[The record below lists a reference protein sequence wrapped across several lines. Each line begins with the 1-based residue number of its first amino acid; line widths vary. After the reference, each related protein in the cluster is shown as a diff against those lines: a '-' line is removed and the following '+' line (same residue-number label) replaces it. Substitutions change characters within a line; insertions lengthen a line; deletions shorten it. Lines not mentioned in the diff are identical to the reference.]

1 MEFTDKYD
9 LTEGTKLTWPLKLLF
24 YIGGQMTMLMV
35 GFPLASLVDGSA
47 GVALVLGLCLIIG
60 SIIMTRKVDNEKLIL
75 SVALPLFFSG
85 EVLSSFMLINHEMP
99 ESAFWFYEICVLIV
113 SWIFCRNHFMRQLI
127 LLSIVSVFPL
137 MFDFIGYS
145 FLKNF
150 WFYYT
155 ILLMVIYGLTIWFDA
170 DKFKKENLYAQYI
183 PTLRFCIVVVAI
195 SYALLAILL
204 GIDNVIQ
211 SIICALLSF
220 AVALFILLKQEI
232 GATKKALGTAL
243 VLLGCAASCVT
254 PNVSLAVLG
263 LILTYMVSD
272 KFGVVAFGLFLIY
285 SIGKFYYD
293 MVILLSH
300 KSYLLMGSGIIFLLL
315 FFFINRLKK

>member
-24 YIGGQMTMLMV
+24 YIGGQITMLT
-35 GFPLASLVDGSA
+35 LASPFAGSVYVD
-47 GVALVLGLCLIIG
+47 LVLGLCLIIG

-99 ESAFWFYEICVLIV
+99 KSAFWFFEFCVLIV
-113 SWIFCRNHFMRQLI
+113 SWIFCRNHFLRQII

-137 MFDFIGYS
+137 MFEFKGYS

-150 WFYYT
+150 SFYYS

-195 SYALLAILL
+195 PYALL
-204 GIDNVIQ
+204 GIDNVAQ

-220 AVALFILLKQEI
+220 AVALFILSKQEI
-232 GATKKALGTAL
+232 GSTKKALGTAL

-263 LILTYMVSD
+263 LILTYMVLD
-272 KFGVVAFGLFLIY
+272 KFGVIAFGLFLIY

-293 MVILLSH
+293 MEILLSH

>member
-9 LTEGTKLTWPLKLLF
+9 LTEDTKLTWPLKLLF
-24 YIGGQMTMLMV
+24 YIGGQITIFMV
-35 GFPLASLVDGSA
+35 GFPLFLMVDGSA
-47 GVALVLGLCLIIG
+47 GAALVLGLCLIIG
-60 SIIMTRKVDNEKLIL
+60 SIIMTRRIDNEKLIL

-85 EVLSSFMLINHEMP
+85 VILYSLKHHEMSN
-99 ESAFWFYEICVLIV
+99 SAFWFYEVSVLIV

-137 MFDFIGYS
+137 IFDFIGYS
-145 FLKNF
+145 FLKHF
-150 WFYYT
+150 SFYYA

-170 DKFKKENLYAQYI
+170 GKFKKENLYVQYI

-195 SYALLAILL
+195 PYALL
-204 GIDNVIQ
+204 GIDNVAQ

-220 AVALFILLKQEI
+220 AVALFILSKQEI
-232 GATKKALGTAL
+232 RPTKKALGTTL

-263 LILTYMVSD
+263 LILTYMVLD
-272 KFGVVAFGLFLIY
+272 KFGVVALGLFLIY
-285 SIGKFYYD
+285 SIGKFYFD
-293 MVILLSH
+293 MEILLSH

>member
-1 MEFTDKYD
+1 
-9 LTEGTKLTWPLKLLF
+9 
-24 YIGGQMTMLMV
+24 
-35 GFPLASLVDGSA
+35 
-47 GVALVLGLCLIIG
+47 
-60 SIIMTRKVDNEKLIL
+60 MTRKVDNEKLIL
-75 SVALPLFFSG
+75 SVALSLFFPG

-99 ESAFWFYEICVLIV
+99 ESAFWFFEFCVLIV

-127 LLSIVSVFPL
+127 LLSIVSVFPQ

-145 FLKNF
+145 FLKDF
-150 WFYYT
+150 SFYYS

-195 SYALLAILL
+195 PHALL
-204 GIDNVIQ
+204 GIDNVAQ

-220 AVALFILLKQEI
+220 AVALFILSKQEI
-232 GATKKALGTAL
+232 GSTKKALGTAL

-263 LILTYMVSD
+263 LILTYMVLD

-293 MVILLSH
+293 MEILLSH

>member
-24 YIGGQMTMLMV
+24 YIGGQITMLTLAPLVLMV
-35 GFPLASLVDGSA
+35 EDSVGAV
-47 GVALVLGLCLIIG
+47 LVLGLCLIIG

-85 EVLSSFMLINHEMP
+85 EGLFMLIYHEMP
-99 ESAFWFYEICVLIV
+99 ESAFWFFEICVLIV

-127 LLSIVSVFPL
+127 LLSIVSVFPR

-145 FLKNF
+145 FLKDF
-150 WFYYT
+150 SFYYS

-195 SYALLAILL
+195 PHALL
-204 GIDNVIQ
+204 GIDNVAQ

-220 AVALFILLKQEI
+220 AVALFILSKQEI
-232 GATKKALGTAL
+232 GSTKKALGTAL

-263 LILTYMVSD
+263 LILTYMVLD

-293 MVILLSH
+293 MEILLSH

>member
-24 YIGGQMTMLMV
+24 YIGGQITMLMV
-35 GFPLASLVDGSA
+35 GFPLALMVEGSTGA
-47 GVALVLGLCLIIG
+47 ALVLGLCLIIG

-85 EVLSSFMLINHEMP
+85 EVLSSYMLINHEMP

-150 WFYYT
+150 SFYYS

-195 SYALLAILL
+195 PYALL
-204 GIDNVIQ
+204 GIDNVAQ

-220 AVALFILLKQEI
+220 AVALFILSKQEV
-232 GATKKALGTAL
+232 GSTKKALGTAL

-263 LILTYMVSD
+263 LILTYMVLD

-293 MVILLSH
+293 MEILLSH

>member
-24 YIGGQMTMLMV
+24 YIGGQITMLTLGV
-35 GFPLASLVDGSA
+35 PLALMVKGST
-47 GVALVLGLCLIIG
+47 GTALVLSLCLIIG

-99 ESAFWFYEICVLIV
+99 KSAFWFFEFCVLIV
-113 SWIFCRNHFMRQLI
+113 SWIFCRNHFLRQLI

-150 WFYYT
+150 SFYYA

-195 SYALLAILL
+195 PYALL

-220 AVALFILLKQEI
+220 AVALFILSKQEI
-232 GATKKALGTAL
+232 GSTKKALGTVL

-293 MVILLSH
+293 MEILLSH

>member
-24 YIGGQMTMLMV
+24 YIGGQITMLMV
-35 GFPLASLVDGSA
+35 GAPLALMVDGSA
-47 GVALVLGLCLIIG
+47 SAALVLGLCLIIG

-85 EVLSSFMLINHEMP
+85 EVLSSFMLIDHEMP
-99 ESAFWFYEICVLIV
+99 KSAFWFFEICVLIV
-113 SWIFCRNHFMRQLI
+113 SWIFCRNHFLRQLI

-150 WFYYT
+150 SFYYS

-195 SYALLAILL
+195 PCALL
-204 GIDNVIQ
+204 GIDNVAQ

-220 AVALFILLKQEI
+220 AVALFILSKQEI
-232 GATKKALGTAL
+232 VSTKKALGTAL

-272 KFGVVAFGLFLIY
+272 KFGVVALGLFLIY

-293 MVILLSH
+293 MEILLSH
-300 KSYLLMGSGIIFLLL
+300 KSYLLMGGGIIFLLL

>member
-24 YIGGQMTMLMV
+24 YIGGQITMLMLAPLVLMVEDSV
-35 GFPLASLVDGSA
+35 GAV
-47 GVALVLGLCLIIG
+47 LVLGLCLIIG

-85 EVLSSFMLINHEMP
+85 EGLFMLIYHEMP
-99 ESAFWFYEICVLIV
+99 ESAFWFFEICVLIV

-150 WFYYT
+150 SFYYS

-195 SYALLAILL
+195 PHALL
-204 GIDNVIQ
+204 GIDNVAQ

-220 AVALFILLKQEI
+220 AVALFILSKQEI
-232 GATKKALGTAL
+232 GSTKKALGTAL

-263 LILTYMVSD
+263 LILTYMVLD

-293 MVILLSH
+293 MEILLSH

>member
-1 MEFTDKYD
+1 
-9 LTEGTKLTWPLKLLF
+9 
-24 YIGGQMTMLMV
+24 MLMV
-35 GFPLASLVDGSA
+35 GAPLALMVDGSA
-47 GVALVLGLCLIIG
+47 GAALVLGLCLIIG

-85 EVLSSFMLINHEMP
+85 EVLSSFMLIDHEMP
-99 ESAFWFYEICVLIV
+99 KSAFWFFEFCVLIV
-113 SWIFCRNHFMRQLI
+113 SWIFCRNHFLRQLI

-150 WFYYT
+150 SFYYS

-195 SYALLAILL
+195 PYALL
-204 GIDNVIQ
+204 GIDNVAQ

-220 AVALFILLKQEI
+220 AVALFILSKQEI
-232 GATKKALGTAL
+232 VSTKKTLGTAL

-263 LILTYMVSD
+263 LILTYMVLN

-293 MVILLSH
+293 MEILLSH

>member
-24 YIGGQMTMLMV
+24 YIGGQITMLMV
-35 GFPLASLVDGSA
+35 GAPLALMVEGSA
-47 GVALVLGLCLIIG
+47 GAALVLGLCLIIG

-99 ESAFWFYEICVLIV
+99 KSAFWFFEFCVLIV
-113 SWIFCRNHFMRQLI
+113 SWIFCRNHFLRQII

-137 MFDFIGYS
+137 MFEFKGYS

-150 WFYYT
+150 SFYYS

-195 SYALLAILL
+195 PYALLGI
-204 GIDNVIQ
+204 GIDNVAQ

-220 AVALFILLKQEI
+220 AVALFILSKQEI
-232 GATKKALGTAL
+232 GSTKKTLGTAL

-263 LILTYMVSD
+263 LILTYMVLD
-272 KFGVVAFGLFLIY
+272 KFGVIAFGLFLIY

-293 MVILLSH
+293 MEILLSH
-300 KSYLLMGSGIIFLLL
+300 KSYLLMGGGIIFLLL

>member
-24 YIGGQMTMLMV
+24 YIGGQITMLMLAPLVLMVEDSV
-35 GFPLASLVDGSA
+35 GAV
-47 GVALVLGLCLIIG
+47 LVLGLCLIIG

-85 EVLSSFMLINHEMP
+85 EVLSSFMLIYHEMP
-99 ESAFWFYEICVLIV
+99 ESAFWFFEFCVLIV

-137 MFDFIGYS
+137 MIDFIGS

-150 WFYYT
+150 WFYYA

-170 DKFKKENLYAQYI
+170 DNFKKGNLYAQYI
-183 PTLRFCIVVVAI
+183 LTLRFCIVVVAI
-195 SYALLAILL
+195 PYALL
-204 GIDNVIQ
+204 GIDNVAQ

-220 AVALFILLKQEI
+220 AVALFILSKQEI
-232 GATKKALGTAL
+232 GSTKKALGTTL

-293 MVILLSH
+293 MEILLSH

>member
-24 YIGGQMTMLMV
+24 FIGGQITMLT
-35 GFPLASLVDGSA
+35 LVAPIAGSA
-47 GVALVLGLCLIIG
+47 YVALVLGLCLIIG

-85 EVLSSFMLINHEMP
+85 EVLSSFMLIDHEMP
-99 ESAFWFYEICVLIV
+99 KSAFWFFEFCVLIV

-137 MFDFIGYS
+137 MFDFIGS

-150 WFYYT
+150 WFYYA

-170 DKFKKENLYAQYI
+170 DKFKKENLYTQYI
-183 PTLRFCIVVVAI
+183 PTLRVCIVVVAI
-195 SYALLAILL
+195 PYALL
-204 GIDNVIQ
+204 GIDNVAQ

-220 AVALFILLKQEI
+220 AVALFILSKQEI
-232 GATKKALGTAL
+232 GSTKKALGTAL

-272 KFGVVAFGLFLIY
+272 KFGVIAFGLFLIY

-293 MVILLSH
+293 MEILLSH
-300 KSYLLMGSGIIFLLL
+300 KSYLLMGGGIIFLLL

>member
-24 YIGGQMTMLMV
+24 YIGGQITMLTL
-35 GFPLASLVDGSA
+35 GAPLALIVDGSA
-47 GVALVLGLCLIIG
+47 GAALVLGLCLIIG

-99 ESAFWFYEICVLIV
+99 KSAFWFFEFCVLIV
-113 SWIFCRNHFMRQLI
+113 SWIFCRNHFLRQII

-137 MFDFIGYS
+137 MFDFICS

-150 WFYYT
+150 SFYYS

-195 SYALLAILL
+195 PCALL

-220 AVALFILLKQEI
+220 AVALFILSKQEI
-232 GATKKALGTAL
+232 GSTKKALGTAL
-243 VLLGCAASCVT
+243 VLLGCVASCVT

-263 LILTYMVSD
+263 WILTYMVSD

-293 MVILLSH
+293 MEILLSH

>member
-24 YIGGQMTMLMV
+24 YIGGQITMLMLAPLVLMVEDSV
-35 GFPLASLVDGSA
+35 GAV
-47 GVALVLGLCLIIG
+47 LVLGLCLIIG

-85 EVLSSFMLINHEMP
+85 EGLFMLIYHEMP
-99 ESAFWFYEICVLIV
+99 ESAFWFFEICVLIV

-127 LLSIVSVFPL
+127 LLAIVSVFPP

-145 FLKNF
+145 FLKDF
-150 WFYYT
+150 SFYYS

-195 SYALLAILL
+195 PHALL
-204 GIDNVIQ
+204 GIDNVAQ

-220 AVALFILLKQEI
+220 AVALFILSKQEI
-232 GATKKALGTAL
+232 GSTKKALGTAL

-293 MVILLSH
+293 MEILLSH

>member
-35 GFPLASLVDGSA
+35 GFPLASMVDGSA
-47 GVALVLGLCLIIG
+47 GAALVLGLCLIIG

-99 ESAFWFYEICVLIV
+99 KSAFWFFEFCVLIV
-113 SWIFCRNHFMRQLI
+113 SWIFCRNHFLRQII

-137 MFDFIGYS
+137 MIDFIGS

-150 WFYYT
+150 WFYYA

-195 SYALLAILL
+195 PCALL
-204 GIDNVIQ
+204 GIDNVAQ

-220 AVALFILLKQEI
+220 AVALFILSKQEI
-232 GATKKALGTAL
+232 GSTKKALGTAL

-263 LILTYMVSD
+263 LILTYMVLD
-272 KFGVVAFGLFLIY
+272 KFGVVALGLFLIY

-293 MVILLSH
+293 MEILLSH
-300 KSYLLMGSGIIFLLL
+300 KSYLLMGGGIIFLLL

>member
-24 YIGGQMTMLMV
+24 FIGGQITMLMLAPLVLMVEDSV
-35 GFPLASLVDGSA
+35 GAV
-47 GVALVLGLCLIIG
+47 LVLGLCLIIG

-85 EVLSSFMLINHEMP
+85 EGLFMLIYHEMP
-99 ESAFWFYEICVLIV
+99 ESAFWFFEFCVLIV

-127 LLSIVSVFPL
+127 LLSIVSVFPR

-150 WFYYT
+150 SFYYA

-170 DKFKKENLYAQYI
+170 DNFKKENLYAQYI

-195 SYALLAILL
+195 PCALL

-220 AVALFILLKQEI
+220 AVALFILSKQEI
-232 GATKKALGTAL
+232 GSTKKALGTTL

-293 MVILLSH
+293 MEILLSH

>member
-24 YIGGQMTMLMV
+24 YIGGQIAMSTL
-35 GFPLASLVDGSA
+35 GGPLALMVDGSA
-47 GVALVLGLCLIIG
+47 GAALVLGLCLIIG

-85 EVLSSFMLINHEMP
+85 EVLSSYMLINHEMP

-150 WFYYT
+150 SFYYS

-195 SYALLAILL
+195 PYALL
-204 GIDNVIQ
+204 GIDNVIP

-220 AVALFILLKQEI
+220 AVALFILSKQEI
-232 GATKKALGTAL
+232 GSTKKALGTAL

-293 MVILLSH
+293 MEILLSH

>member
-24 YIGGQMTMLMV
+24 YIGGQIAMLTL
-35 GFPLASLVDGSA
+35 GFPLALMVDGSA

-99 ESAFWFYEICVLIV
+99 KSAFWFFEFCVLIV
-113 SWIFCRNHFMRQLI
+113 SWIFCRNHFLRQLI

-137 MFDFIGYS
+137 MFDFIGS

-150 WFYYT
+150 WFYYA

-195 SYALLAILL
+195 PCALL
-204 GIDNVIQ
+204 GIDNVAQ

-220 AVALFILLKQEI
+220 AVALFILSKQEI
-232 GATKKALGTAL
+232 GSTKKALGTAL

-272 KFGVVAFGLFLIY
+272 KFGVVALGLFLIY

-293 MVILLSH
+293 MEILLSH

>member
-24 YIGGQMTMLMV
+24 YIGGQITMLT
-35 GFPLASLVDGSA
+35 LVAPIAGSA
-47 GVALVLGLCLIIG
+47 YVALVLGLCLIIG

-85 EVLSSFMLINHEMP
+85 EVLSSFMLIDHEMP
-99 ESAFWFYEICVLIV
+99 KSAFWFFEFCVLIV
-113 SWIFCRNHFMRQLI
+113 SWIFCRNHFLRQII
-127 LLSIVSVFPL
+127 LLSIVSIFPL
-137 MFDFIGYS
+137 MFEFIGYS

-150 WFYYT
+150 SFYYS

-195 SYALLAILL
+195 PCALL
-204 GIDNVIQ
+204 GIDNVAQ

-220 AVALFILLKQEI
+220 AVALFILSKQEI
-232 GATKKALGTAL
+232 GSTKKTLGTAL

-293 MVILLSH
+293 MEILLSH

>member
-1 MEFTDKYD
+1 MEFTNKYD

-24 YIGGQMTMLMV
+24 FIGGQITMLTL
-35 GFPLASLVDGSA
+35 GFPLALMVDGSA
-47 GVALVLGLCLIIG
+47 GAALVLGLCLIIG

-99 ESAFWFYEICVLIV
+99 KSAFWFFEFCVLIV

-137 MFDFIGYS
+137 MIDFIGS

-150 WFYYT
+150 WFYYA

-195 SYALLAILL
+195 PYALL
-204 GIDNVIQ
+204 GIDNVAQ

-220 AVALFILLKQEI
+220 AVALFILSKQEI
-232 GATKKALGTAL
+232 GSTKKALGTAL

-263 LILTYMVSD
+263 LILTYMVLD
-272 KFGVVAFGLFLIY
+272 KFGVVALGLFLIY

-293 MVILLSH
+293 MEILLSH

>member
-24 YIGGQMTMLMV
+24 FIGGQITMLMLAPLVLMVEDSV
-35 GFPLASLVDGSA
+35 GAV
-47 GVALVLGLCLIIG
+47 LVLGLCLIIG

-85 EVLSSFMLINHEMP
+85 EALFMLIYHEMP
-99 ESAFWFYEICVLIV
+99 ESAFWFFEFCVLIV

-127 LLSIVSVFPL
+127 LLSIVSVFPR

-150 WFYYT
+150 SFYYS

-170 DKFKKENLYAQYI
+170 DNFKKENLYAQYI

-195 SYALLAILL
+195 PCALL
-204 GIDNVIQ
+204 GTDNVAQ

-220 AVALFILLKQEI
+220 AVALFILSKQEI
-232 GATKKALGTAL
+232 GSTKKALGTAL

-263 LILTYMVSD
+263 LILTYMVLD

-293 MVILLSH
+293 MEILLSH

>member
-24 YIGGQMTMLMV
+24 YIGGQITMLT
-35 GFPLASLVDGSA
+35 LVAPIAGSA
-47 GVALVLGLCLIIG
+47 YVALVLGLCLIIG

-85 EVLSSFMLINHEMP
+85 EVLSSFMLIDHEMP
-99 ESAFWFYEICVLIV
+99 KSAFWFFEFCVLIV

-137 MFDFIGYS
+137 MIDFIGS

-150 WFYYT
+150 WFYYA

-195 SYALLAILL
+195 PYALL
-204 GIDNVIQ
+204 GIDNVAQ

-220 AVALFILLKQEI
+220 AVALFILSKQEI
-232 GATKKALGTAL
+232 ESTKKALGTAL

-263 LILTYMVSD
+263 LILTYMVLD

-293 MVILLSH
+293 MEILLSH

>member
-24 YIGGQMTMLMV
+24 YIGGQITMLTL
-35 GFPLASLVDGSA
+35 GAPLALMVEGSA
-47 GVALVLGLCLIIG
+47 SAALVLGLCLIIG

-99 ESAFWFYEICVLIV
+99 KSAFWFFEFCVLIV

-145 FLKNF
+145 FLIYF
-150 WFYYT
+150 SFYYS
-155 ILLMVIYGLTIWFDA
+155 ILLMVIYGLTIGFDA

-195 SYALLAILL
+195 PYALL
-204 GIDNVIQ
+204 GIDNVAQ

-220 AVALFILLKQEI
+220 AVALFILSKQEI
-232 GATKKALGTAL
+232 GSTKKALGTAL
-243 VLLGCAASCVT
+243 VLLGCAASCIT

-263 LILTYMVSD
+263 LILTYMVLD

-293 MVILLSH
+293 MEILLSH

>member
-24 YIGGQMTMLMV
+24 YIGGQITMLT
-35 GFPLASLVDGSA
+35 LVAPFAGSA
-47 GVALVLGLCLIIG
+47 YVALVLGLCLIIG

-85 EVLSSFMLINHEMP
+85 EVFSYCMLIKHEMP

-113 SWIFCRNHFMRQLI
+113 SWIFCRNHFLRQII

-150 WFYYT
+150 SFYYA

-195 SYALLAILL
+195 PYALL
-204 GIDNVIQ
+204 GIDNVAQ

-220 AVALFILLKQEI
+220 AVALFILSKQEI
-232 GATKKALGTAL
+232 GSTKKALGTAL

-293 MVILLSH
+293 MEILLSH

>member
-24 YIGGQMTMLMV
+24 YIGGQITMLMLAPLVLMVEDSV
-35 GFPLASLVDGSA
+35 GAV
-47 GVALVLGLCLIIG
+47 LVLGLCLIIG

-85 EVLSSFMLINHEMP
+85 EGLFMLIYHEMP
-99 ESAFWFYEICVLIV
+99 ESAFWFFEICVLIV

-127 LLSIVSVFPL
+127 LLSIVSVFPR

-145 FLKNF
+145 FLKDF
-150 WFYYT
+150 SFYYS

-195 SYALLAILL
+195 PYALL
-204 GIDNVIQ
+204 GIDNVAQ

-220 AVALFILLKQEI
+220 AVALFILSKQEI
-232 GATKKALGTAL
+232 GSTKKALGTAL

-263 LILTYMVSD
+263 LILTYMVLD

-293 MVILLSH
+293 MEILLSH

>member
-9 LTEGTKLTWPLKLLF
+9 LTKGTKLTWPLKLLF
-24 YIGGQMTMLMV
+24 YIGGQITMLT
-35 GFPLASLVDGSA
+35 LVAPIAGSA
-47 GVALVLGLCLIIG
+47 YVALVLGLCLIIG

-85 EVLSSFMLINHEMP
+85 EGLFMLIYHEMP
-99 ESAFWFYEICVLIV
+99 ESAFWFFEICVLIV

-145 FLKNF
+145 FLKDF
-150 WFYYT
+150 SFYYS

-195 SYALLAILL
+195 PHALL
-204 GIDNVIQ
+204 GIDNVAQ

-220 AVALFILLKQEI
+220 AVALFILSKQEI
-232 GATKKALGTAL
+232 GSTKKALGTAL

-254 PNVSLAVLG
+254 PNISLAVLG
-263 LILTYMVSD
+263 LILTYMVLD
-272 KFGVVAFGLFLIY
+272 KFGVIAFGLFLIY

-293 MVILLSH
+293 MEILLSH

>member
-24 YIGGQMTMLMV
+24 YIGGQITMLMV

-47 GVALVLGLCLIIG
+47 GAALVLGLCLIIG

-99 ESAFWFYEICVLIV
+99 KSAFWFFEFCVLIV

-137 MFDFIGYS
+137 MIDFIGS

-150 WFYYT
+150 WFYYA

-195 SYALLAILL
+195 PCALL
-204 GIDNVIQ
+204 GIDNVAQ

-220 AVALFILLKQEI
+220 AVALFILSKQEI
-232 GATKKALGTAL
+232 GSTKKALGTAL

-272 KFGVVAFGLFLIY
+272 KFGVVALGLFLIY

-293 MVILLSH
+293 MEILLSH

>member
-24 YIGGQMTMLMV
+24 YIGGQITMLMLAPLVLMVEDSV
-35 GFPLASLVDGSA
+35 GAV
-47 GVALVLGLCLIIG
+47 LVLGLCLIIG

-85 EVLSSFMLINHEMP
+85 EGLFMLIYHEMP
-99 ESAFWFYEICVLIV
+99 ESAFWFFEICVLIV

-127 LLSIVSVFPL
+127 LLSIVSVFPR

-145 FLKNF
+145 FLKDF
-150 WFYYT
+150 SFYYS

-195 SYALLAILL
+195 PHALL
-204 GIDNVIQ
+204 GIDNVAQ

-220 AVALFILLKQEI
+220 AVALFILSKQEI
-232 GATKKALGTAL
+232 GSTKKALGTAL

-293 MVILLSH
+293 MEILLSH

>member
-24 YIGGQMTMLMV
+24 YIGGQITMLMV
-35 GFPLASLVDGSA
+35 GAPLALMVDGSA
-47 GVALVLGLCLIIG
+47 GAALVLGLCLIIG

-85 EVLSSFMLINHEMP
+85 EVLSSFMLIDHEMP
-99 ESAFWFYEICVLIV
+99 KSAFWFFEFCVLIV
-113 SWIFCRNHFMRQLI
+113 SWIFCRNHFLRQLI

-150 WFYYT
+150 SFYYS

-195 SYALLAILL
+195 PYALL
-204 GIDNVIQ
+204 GIDNVAQ

-220 AVALFILLKQEI
+220 AVALFILSKQEI
-232 GATKKALGTAL
+232 VSTKKTLGTAL

-263 LILTYMVSD
+263 LILTYMVLN

-293 MVILLSH
+293 MEILLSH

>member
-24 YIGGQMTMLMV
+24 YIGGQITMLMLAPLVLMVEDSV
-35 GFPLASLVDGSA
+35 GAV
-47 GVALVLGLCLIIG
+47 LVLGLCLIIG

-85 EVLSSFMLINHEMP
+85 EGLFMLIYHEMP
-99 ESAFWFYEICVLIV
+99 ESAFWFFEICVLIV

-145 FLKNF
+145 FLKDF
-150 WFYYT
+150 SFYYS

-195 SYALLAILL
+195 PHALL
-204 GIDNVIQ
+204 GIDNVAQ

-220 AVALFILLKQEI
+220 AVALFILSKQEI
-232 GATKKALGTAL
+232 GSTKKALGTAL

-263 LILTYMVSD
+263 LILTYMVLD

-293 MVILLSH
+293 MEILLSH

>member
-24 YIGGQMTMLMV
+24 YIGGQITMLMV
-35 GFPLASLVDGSA
+35 GAPLALMVEGSA
-47 GVALVLGLCLIIG
+47 GAALVMDLCLIIG

-99 ESAFWFYEICVLIV
+99 KSAFWFFEFCVLIV
-113 SWIFCRNHFMRQLI
+113 SWIFCRNHFLRQII

-137 MFDFIGYS
+137 MFEFKGYS

-150 WFYYT
+150 SFYYS

-195 SYALLAILL
+195 PYALL
-204 GIDNVIQ
+204 GIDNVAQ

-220 AVALFILLKQEI
+220 AVALFILSKQEI
-232 GATKKALGTAL
+232 GSTKKALGTAL

-263 LILTYMVSD
+263 LILTYMVLD
-272 KFGVVAFGLFLIY
+272 KFGVVALGLFLIY

-293 MVILLSH
+293 MEILLSH

>member
-24 YIGGQMTMLMV
+24 YIGGQITMLTL
-35 GFPLASLVDGSA
+35 GFPLALMVEGSA
-47 GVALVLGLCLIIG
+47 GAALVLGLCLIIG

-99 ESAFWFYEICVLIV
+99 KSAFWFFEFCVLIV
-113 SWIFCRNHFMRQLI
+113 SWIFCRNHFLRQLI

-145 FLKNF
+145 FLKHF
-150 WFYYT
+150 SFYYA

-195 SYALLAILL
+195 PYALL

-220 AVALFILLKQEI
+220 AVALFILSKQEI
-232 GATKKALGTAL
+232 GSTKKALGTVL

-263 LILTYMVSD
+263 LILTYMVLD
-272 KFGVVAFGLFLIY
+272 KFGVVALGLFLIY

-293 MVILLSH
+293 MEILLSH

>member
-24 YIGGQMTMLMV
+24 FIGGQITMLMV
-35 GFPLASLVDGSA
+35 GFPLALMVGYA
-47 GVALVLGLCLIIG
+47 YGALVLGLCLIIG

-85 EVLSSFMLINHEMP
+85 EVLSSFMLIDHEMP
-99 ESAFWFYEICVLIV
+99 KSAFWFFEFCVLIV

-137 MFDFIGYS
+137 MIDFIGS

-150 WFYYT
+150 WFYYA

-195 SYALLAILL
+195 PCALL

-220 AVALFILLKQEI
+220 AVALFILSKQEI
-232 GATKKALGTAL
+232 GTTKKALGTAL

-263 LILTYMVSD
+263 LILTYMVLD

-293 MVILLSH
+293 MEILLSH
-300 KSYLLMGSGIIFLLL
+300 KSYLLMGGGIIFLLL

>member
-1 MEFTDKYD
+1 MEFTNKYD

-24 YIGGQMTMLMV
+24 FIGGQITMLTL
-35 GFPLASLVDGSA
+35 GFPLALMVDGSA
-47 GVALVLGLCLIIG
+47 GAALVLGLCLIIG

-99 ESAFWFYEICVLIV
+99 KSAFWFFEFCVLIV

-137 MFDFIGYS
+137 MIDFIGS

-150 WFYYT
+150 WFYYA

-195 SYALLAILL
+195 PYALL

-220 AVALFILLKQEI
+220 AVALFILSKQEI
-232 GATKKALGTAL
+232 GTTKKALGTAL

-293 MVILLSH
+293 MEILLSH

>member
-24 YIGGQMTMLMV
+24 YIGGQIAMLTL
-35 GFPLASLVDGSA
+35 GFPLALMVDGSA
-47 GVALVLGLCLIIG
+47 GAALVLGLCLIIG

-85 EVLSSFMLINHEMP
+85 EVLSSFMLIDHEMAK
-99 ESAFWFYEICVLIV
+99 SAFWFLEFCVLIV
-113 SWIFCRNHFMRQLI
+113 SWIFCRNHFLRQII

-137 MFDFIGYS
+137 MFDFIGS

-150 WFYYT
+150 WFYYA

-195 SYALLAILL
+195 PCALL
-204 GIDNVIQ
+204 GIDNVAQ

-220 AVALFILLKQEI
+220 AVALFILSKQEI
-232 GATKKALGTAL
+232 GSTKKALGTAL

-293 MVILLSH
+293 MEILLSH

>member
-24 YIGGQMTMLMV
+24 YIGGQITMLTLAPLVLMV
-35 GFPLASLVDGSA
+35 EDSVGAV
-47 GVALVLGLCLIIG
+47 LVLGLCLIIG

-85 EVLSSFMLINHEMP
+85 EGLFMLIYHEMP
-99 ESAFWFYEICVLIV
+99 ESAFWFFEICVLIV

-127 LLSIVSVFPL
+127 LLAFVSVFPP

-145 FLKNF
+145 FLKDF
-150 WFYYT
+150 SFYYS

-195 SYALLAILL
+195 PHALL
-204 GIDNVIQ
+204 GIDNVAQ

-220 AVALFILLKQEI
+220 AVALFILSKQEI
-232 GATKKALGTAL
+232 GSTKKALGTAL

-263 LILTYMVSD
+263 LILTYMVLD

-293 MVILLSH
+293 MEILLSH

>member
-24 YIGGQMTMLMV
+24 YIGGQITMLMLAPLVLMVEDSV
-35 GFPLASLVDGSA
+35 GAVF
-47 GVALVLGLCLIIG
+47 VLGLCLIIG

-85 EVLSSFMLINHEMP
+85 EGLFMLIYHEMP
-99 ESAFWFYEICVLIV
+99 ESAFWFFEICVLIV

-145 FLKNF
+145 FLKDF
-150 WFYYT
+150 SFYYS

-195 SYALLAILL
+195 PHALL

-220 AVALFILLKQEI
+220 AVALFILSKQEI
-232 GATKKALGTAL
+232 GSTKKALGTAL

-263 LILTYMVSD
+263 LILTYMVLD

-293 MVILLSH
+293 MEILLSH

>member
-24 YIGGQMTMLMV
+24 YIGGQITMLMV
-35 GFPLASLVDGSA
+35 GAPLALMVDGSA
-47 GVALVLGLCLIIG
+47 GAALVLGLCLIIG

-99 ESAFWFYEICVLIV
+99 KSAFCFFEICVLIV
-113 SWIFCRNHFMRQLI
+113 SWIFCRNHFLRQLI

-137 MFDFIGYS
+137 MFEFIGYS
-145 FLKNF
+145 FLKNLS
-150 WFYYT
+150 FYYS

-195 SYALLAILL
+195 PYTLL
-204 GIDNVIQ
+204 GIDNVVQ

-220 AVALFILLKQEI
+220 AVALFILSKQEI
-232 GATKKALGTAL
+232 VSTKKALGTAL

-263 LILTYMVSD
+263 LILTYMVLD

-293 MVILLSH
+293 MEILLSH
-300 KSYLLMGSGIIFLLL
+300 KSYLLMGGGIIFLLL

>member
-24 YIGGQMTMLMV
+24 YIGGQITMLTL
-35 GFPLASLVDGSA
+35 GAPLALMVEGST
-47 GVALVLGLCLIIG
+47 GTALVLGLCLIIG

-85 EVLSSFMLINHEMP
+85 EVLSSYMLINHEMP

-150 WFYYT
+150 SFYYS

-195 SYALLAILL
+195 PYALL
-204 GIDNVIQ
+204 GIDNVAQ
-211 SIICALLSF
+211 SIICALLSL
-220 AVALFILLKQEI
+220 AVALFILSKQEI
-232 GATKKALGTAL
+232 GTTKKALGTAL

-263 LILTYMVSD
+263 LILTYIVSD
-272 KFGVVAFGLFLIY
+272 KFGVVALGLFLIY

-293 MVILLSH
+293 MEILLSH

>member
-24 YIGGQMTMLMV
+24 YIGGQITMLTLA
-35 GFPLASLVDGSA
+35 PLVLSVDSTGA
-47 GVALVLGLCLIIG
+47 ALVLGLCLIIG

-85 EVLSSFMLINHEMP
+85 EGLSSFMLINHEMP
-99 ESAFWFYEICVLIV
+99 KSAFWFFEFCVLIV
-113 SWIFCRNHFMRQLI
+113 SWIFCRNHFLRQLI

-145 FLKNF
+145 FLENF
-150 WFYYT
+150 SFYYS

-195 SYALLAILL
+195 PYALL

-220 AVALFILLKQEI
+220 AVALFILSKQEI
-232 GATKKALGTAL
+232 GSTKKAFGTAL
-243 VLLGCAASCVT
+243 VLLGCTASCVT

-293 MVILLSH
+293 MEILLSH